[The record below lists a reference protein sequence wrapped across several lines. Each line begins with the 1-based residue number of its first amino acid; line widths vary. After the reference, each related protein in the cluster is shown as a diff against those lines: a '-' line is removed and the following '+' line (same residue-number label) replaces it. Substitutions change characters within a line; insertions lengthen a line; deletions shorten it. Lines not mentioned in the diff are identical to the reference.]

1 MKKLSKILVIL
12 LTLSLILSACGGGS
26 SSDSGEKVLKIAVGC
41 SLTGTGAKAGTAFEE
56 ATKMAFEDI
65 DYKIGDYAI
74 ELITVDLTDDP
85 EKGALALEQAIVKDG
100 AQVAMQGWF
109 TTIAMSTM
117 DVAAKYQI
125 PYLFNYGAGQA
136 LDEKWETDPEKYSY
150 YIGKMYPTTDFI
162 AMEYRDLFDA
172 AFASGQLTG
181 EKTIAVYGE
190 DTDWGHSLGD
200 NLVRYFSEAGYE
212 VVYNEYFAAGTTDMY
227 AILAKIQSSGAN
239 IVAGTINTPASAA
252 AFLKQAREVGLE
264 SQIVC
269 HSLNENADWYELC
282 GDAAEGVYDQLPGYI
297 DERGAEFEDR
307 WMERMGYPASV
318 ACESVAYDCALC
330 TIQMLQDCYEMYGV
344 LDSETIYKFGCEEV
358 QTGNWIFDNSI
369 MQAAYRWESGRLS
382 PVVGEDAFYYPLGQ
396 VQNGEFVTVWPES
409 RAVTNAIF

>member
-227 AILAKIQSSGAN
+227 AILAKI
-239 IVAGTINTPASAA
+239 
-252 AFLKQAREVGLE
+252 
-264 SQIVC
+264 VC

-307 WMERMGYPASV
+307 WMERMGYAASV

-358 QTGNWIFDNSI
+358 QTGNWIIDNSI

>member
-1 MKKLSKILVIL
+1 
-12 LTLSLILSACGGGS
+12 
-26 SSDSGEKVLKIAVGC
+26 
-41 SLTGTGAKAGTAFEE
+41 
-56 ATKMAFEDI
+56 
-65 DYKIGDYAI
+65 
-74 ELITVDLTDDP
+74 
-85 EKGALALEQAIVKDG
+85 
-100 AQVAMQGWF
+100 
-109 TTIAMSTM
+109 
-117 DVAAKYQI
+117 
-125 PYLFNYGAGQA
+125 
-136 LDEKWETDPEKYSY
+136 
-150 YIGKMYPTTDFI
+150 
-162 AMEYRDLFDA
+162 MEYRDLFDA

-307 WMERMGYPASV
+307 WMERMGYAASV

-358 QTGNWIFDNSI
+358 QTGNWILTTPLC
-369 MQAAYRWESGRLS
+369 RRLI
-382 PVVGEDAFYYPLGQ
+382 VG
-396 VQNGEFVTVWPES
+396 S
-409 RAVTNAIF
+409 RADSLPL